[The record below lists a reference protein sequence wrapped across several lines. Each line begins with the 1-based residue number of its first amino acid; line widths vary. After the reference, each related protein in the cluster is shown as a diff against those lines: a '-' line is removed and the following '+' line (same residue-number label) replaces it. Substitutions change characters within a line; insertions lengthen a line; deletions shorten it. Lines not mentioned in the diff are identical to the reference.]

1 MTAKHT
7 IRRAVRSA
15 GHWFLALL
23 LAASTLTAV
32 MQAATVEN
40 VRSTVEHVTLRNGF
54 ELDCVKHQNAGEH
67 VRLYTTPENYIE
79 VPATQVAAIEVRA
92 VNAANLCAD
101 EKPIATSNVV
111 ATQPAVKYSA
121 PLTQEQLHPMLAAA
135 GTAHNIDADLLW
147 SVVKAE
153 SAGNPQAVSRAGAQG
168 LMQLMPATANEL
180 GVADSFAPQQ
190 NISGGAAYLDMLLT
204 RYHDDMALALAAY
217 NAGPEAVDRYH
228 GIPPYRETR
237 SYVARVIA
245 EFNRRKRAMAA
256 AAKSAE
262 KAATASSR

>member
-1 MTAKHT
+1 
-7 IRRAVRSA
+7 
-15 GHWFLALL
+15 
-23 LAASTLTAV
+23 
-32 MQAATVEN
+32 
-40 VRSTVEHVTLRNGF
+40 
-54 ELDCVKHQNAGEH
+54 
-67 VRLYTTPENYIE
+67 
-79 VPATQVAAIEVRA
+79 
-92 VNAANLCAD
+92 
-101 EKPIATSNVV
+101 
-111 ATQPAVKYSA
+111 
-121 PLTQEQLHPMLAAA
+121 MLAAA

-168 LMQLMPATANEL
+168 LMQLRPATANEL
-180 GVADSFAPQQ
+180 GVANSFAPQQ